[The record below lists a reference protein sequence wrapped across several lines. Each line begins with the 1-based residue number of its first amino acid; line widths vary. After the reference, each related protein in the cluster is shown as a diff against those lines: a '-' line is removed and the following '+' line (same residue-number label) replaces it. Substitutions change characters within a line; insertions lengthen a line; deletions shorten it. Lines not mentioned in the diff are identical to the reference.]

1 LLRSEEIAIL
11 EKIKKG
17 ETAAFRKIINEY
29 ELAVSNTIIS
39 FIGKT
44 PEAEEIAQ
52 EVFIR
57 FLKKIPGF
65 RGDSGIKTYLVRI
78 AINLSLNEL
87 KKRKVKYSRL
97 VSNEDITG
105 DIEDPDSH
113 SDKFELKEA
122 IHDAINGLDER
133 IKAVVILRL
142 VEGFSTRETAKI
154 LKIPQGT
161 VLSRL
166 SRGQDQLKEK
176 LSHLKHE

>member
-1 LLRSEEIAIL
+1 MHRSEEKAIL
-11 EKIKKG
+11 SRIRKG
-17 ETAAFRKIINEY
+17 ETEAFGPIIKEY
-29 ELAVSNTIIS
+29 EPAVSNTVIS
-39 FIGKT
+39 FLGDS

-65 RGDSGIKTYLVRI
+65 RGEASIKTYLIRI

-87 KKRKVKYSRL
+87 KRRKIKYQRL
-97 VSNEDITG
+97 VFREEIQG
-105 DIEDPDSH
+105 DTEDPENQS
-113 SDKFELKEA
+113 SNFEIKEA
-122 IHDAINGLDER
+122 VYSAIEKLDER

-142 VEGFSTRETAKI
+142 VEGYSTRETAII

-166 SRGQDQLKEK
+166 SRGQEQLRSS
-176 LSHLKHE
+176 LSHLIT